1 MPIPDY
7 QAIMLP
13 FLQHLGDGKPHA
25 LQEIIV
31 YLADDFSLTDEERQ
45 TLQPS
50 GRQRIFNNRVYW
62 AKKYLAEAEL
72 ISSPSRGF
80 VEITTD
86 GKKTLKE
93 KPQNID
99 NHYLEKF
106 DSFRNFKKLVPETVQ
121 KEKSEINKTPE
132 EIIEDMDQELRRVLS
147 AEIMDYIQN
156 CSPQF
161 FERLILEVI
170 VAMGYGGSFND
181 AAKRVGKTGDGGI
194 DGIIKEDKLGLDAI
208 YLQAK
213 RWKNVVGR
221 PDIQSFAGALD
232 GFKAKKG
239 IFITTS
245 TFSPHA
251 YEYVDKIEKKIVLIN
266 GNELADLMI
275 EYNVGVSVAN
285 SFVIKRIDTDFFEEQ
300 LI

>member
-7 QAIMLP
+7 QTIMLP
-13 FLQHLGDGKPHA
+13 LIQKLEDGKPHA
-25 LQEIIV
+25 LQDIIER
-31 YLADDFSLTDEERQ
+31 LADYFKLSDDERQ

-62 AKKYLAEAEL
+62 AKKYLSEADL

-80 VEITTD
+80 IELTPS
-86 GKKTLKE
+86 GKKVLKE
-93 KPQNID
+93 KPSYID
-99 NHYLEKF
+99 NRYLEKF
-106 DSFRNFKKLVPETVQ
+106 ESFRNFKGIIPEKIELKGQ
-121 KEKSEINKTPE
+121 NENKTPE
-132 EIIEDMDQELRRVLS
+132 EIMVDMDVELKRSLS
-147 AEIMDYIQN
+147 IDIMENIQN
-156 CSPQF
+156 SSPQF
-161 FERLILEVI
+161 FERLILDVI
-170 VAMGYGGSFND
+170 VAMGYGGSFDD
-181 AAKRVGKTGDGGI
+181 ASKRVGKTGDGGI

-221 PDIQSFAGALD
+221 PEIQSFAGALD

-245 TFSPHA
+245 TFTPHA

-266 GNELADLMI
+266 GEELAALMI
-275 EYNVGVSVAN
+275 EYNVGVAVAN
-285 SFVIKRIDTDFFEEQ
+285 SFVVKKIDTDYFNE
-300 LI
+300 

>member
-1 MPIPDY
+1 
-7 QAIMLP
+7 MLP
-13 FLQHLGDGKPHA
+13 LIHKLEDGKPHA
-25 LQEIIV
+25 LQDIIER
-31 YLADDFSLTDEERQ
+31 LADYFKLSDDERQ

-62 AKKYLAEAEL
+62 AKKYLSEADL

-80 VEITTD
+80 IELTPS
-86 GKKTLKE
+86 GKKVLKE
-93 KPQNID
+93 KPSYID

-106 DSFRNFKKLVPETVQ
+106 ESFRNFKGIIT
-121 KEKSEINKTPE
+121 EKIELKGQNENKTPE
-132 EIIEDMDQELRRVLS
+132 EIMVDMDVELKRGLS
-147 AEIMDYIQN
+147 IDIMENIQN
-156 CSPQF
+156 SSPQF
-161 FERLILEVI
+161 FERLILDVI

-181 AAKRVGKTGDGGI
+181 ASKRVGKTGDGGI

-221 PDIQSFAGALD
+221 PEIQSFAGALD

-245 TFSPHA
+245 TFTPHA
-251 YEYVDKIEKKIVLIN
+251 YEYVDKIEK
-266 GNELADLMI
+266 
-275 EYNVGVSVAN
+275 
-285 SFVIKRIDTDFFEEQ
+285 
-300 LI
+300 

>member
-7 QAIMLP
+7 QTIMLP
-13 FLQHLGDGKPHA
+13 LIQKLEDGKPHA
-25 LQEIIV
+25 LQDIIER
-31 YLADDFSLTDEERQ
+31 LADYFKLSDDERQ

-62 AKKYLAEAEL
+62 AKKYLSEADL

-80 VEITTD
+80 IELTPS
-86 GKKTLKE
+86 GKKVLKE
-93 KPQNID
+93 KPSYID
-99 NHYLEKF
+99 NRYLEKF
-106 DSFRNFKKLVPETVQ
+106 ESFRNFKGIIPEKIELKGQ
-121 KEKSEINKTPE
+121 NENKTPE
-132 EIIEDMDQELRRVLS
+132 EIMVDMDVELKRSLS
-147 AEIMDYIQN
+147 IDIMENIQN
-156 CSPQF
+156 SSPQF
-161 FERLILEVI
+161 FERLILDVI

-181 AAKRVGKTGDGGI
+181 ASKRVGKTGDGGI

-221 PDIQSFAGALD
+221 PEIQSFAGALD

-245 TFSPHA
+245 TFTPHA

-266 GNELADLMI
+266 GEELAALMI
-275 EYNVGVSVAN
+275 EYNVGVAVAN
-285 SFVIKRIDTDFFEEQ
+285 SFVVKKIDTDYFNE
-300 LI
+300 

>member
-7 QAIMLP
+7 QTIMLP
-13 FLQHLGDGKPHA
+13 LIQKLEDGKPHA
-25 LQEIIV
+25 LQDIIER
-31 YLADDFSLTDEERQ
+31 LADYFKLSDDERQ

-62 AKKYLAEAEL
+62 AKKYLSEADL

-80 VEITTD
+80 IELTPS
-86 GKKTLKE
+86 GKKVLKE
-93 KPQNID
+93 KPSYID
-99 NHYLEKF
+99 NRYLEKF
-106 DSFRNFKKLVPETVQ
+106 ESFRNFKGIIPEKIELKGQ
-121 KEKSEINKTPE
+121 NENKTPE
-132 EIIEDMDQELRRVLS
+132 EIMVDMDVELKKSLS
-147 AEIMDYIQN
+147 IDIMENIQN
-156 CSPQF
+156 SSPQF
-161 FERLILEVI
+161 FERLILDVI
-170 VAMGYGGSFND
+170 VAMGYGGSFDD
-181 AAKRVGKTGDGGI
+181 ASKRVGKTGDGGI

-221 PDIQSFAGALD
+221 PEIQSFAGALD

-245 TFSPHA
+245 TFTPHA

-266 GNELADLMI
+266 GEELAALMI
-275 EYNVGVSVAN
+275 EYNVGVAVAN
-285 SFVIKRIDTDFFEEQ
+285 SFVVKKIDTDYFNE
-300 LI
+300 